1 MDHFHLSL
9 VNYFYYTGKFY
20 ATASECHRWVC
31 QHSHTQT
38 NVCIFMVNLWNDVR
52 FSEALNR
59 FCLFVILWNIWFFI
73 RWQLNSHTQFNA
85 IQFDSTHAHIHVELC
100 ACKHTHTHSQTVF
113 PPVADISISCFSC
126 LNLNLFIQI
135 ILSVFL
141 TRPFLSPALSLFS
154 APHLFC
160 SSHFV
165 SLSHTTEYF
174 ASFLF
179 ARVRRRWLFI
189 ALNIQ
194 Q

>member
-100 ACKHTHTHSQTVF
+100 ACKHTHTHKQ
-113 PPVADISISCFSC
+113 FS
-126 LNLNLFIQI
+126 LPLLTSASAAFHVLIWIFSFRLFFRSFSPAPFFFLLSLSSLHLTYFARR
-135 ILSVFL
+135 ILSLCRIQPNILHRFYSLVFEDDDCL
-141 TRPFLSPALSLFS
+141 LP
-154 APHLFC
+154 
-160 SSHFV
+160 
-165 SLSHTTEYF
+165 
-174 ASFLF
+174 
-179 ARVRRRWLFI
+179 
-189 ALNIQ
+189 
-194 Q
+194 